1 MSTRIIN
8 YVNIY
13 LRHQYEF
20 LPLSRKHSSG
30 RNVPRGEEWGE
41 TDVFAG
47 YKIYAQLFLS
57 FEQSFLDKNPWVS
70 DNQI

>member
-1 MSTRIIN
+1 M
-8 YVNIY
+8 
-13 LRHQYEF
+13 EF
-20 LPLSRKHSSG
+20 LPLSRKRSSG

-41 TDVFAG
+41 MDVFAG

-57 FEQSFLDKNPWVS
+57 FEQNFLDKNPWVL